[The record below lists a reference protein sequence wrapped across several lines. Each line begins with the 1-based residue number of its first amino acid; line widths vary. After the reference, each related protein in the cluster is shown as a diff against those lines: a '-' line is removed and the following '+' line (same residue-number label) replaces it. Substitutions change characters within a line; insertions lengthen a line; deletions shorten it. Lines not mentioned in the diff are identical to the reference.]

1 MSKQKRLIMR
11 FIAYVTILLLLTGL
25 SCEDDGDSSKHV
37 IKTGKACGWCAGADS
52 LVVTRTHLSYD
63 FATCD
68 ESKNKNIDEATN
80 REQWNDILRSLDWN
94 AFKSINVNTCALC
107 ADGCD
112 TWIVVENNKE
122 SHQIRFTENSP
133 EIEPVR
139 AFVEKIR
146 TLHEK
151 YR

>member
-1 MSKQKRLIMR
+1 MR
-11 FIAYVTILLLLTGL
+11 ILSCVTIFMLLTGL
-25 SCEDDGDSSKHV
+25 SCEDDGDDSRFV

-52 LVVTRTHLSYD
+52 LVMTKTYLKYSFV
-63 FATCD
+63 ACD

-80 REQWNDILRSLDWN
+80 RDEWNEVLSSLDWN
-94 AFKSINVNTCALC
+94 AFKAVNVNTCALC

-112 TWIVVENNKE
+112 TWIVVDNNKE

-139 AFVEKIR
+139 AFIEKVR
-146 TLHEK
+146 ALHER

>member
-1 MSKQKRLIMR
+1 MR
-11 FIAYVTILLLLTGL
+11 FIASITILLVLTGL
-25 SCEDDGDSSKHV
+25 SCEDDGDDSHLV

-52 LVVTRTHLSYD
+52 LVMTRTHLNYE
-63 FATCD
+63 FAACD
-68 ESKNKNIDEATN
+68 ESKNKNIDESTN
-80 REQWNDILRSLDWN
+80 HEEWRKLLRSLDWN
-94 AFKSINVNTCALC
+94 AFKRVDVNTCALC

-139 AFVEKIR
+139 AFVEKVR
-146 TLHEK
+146 ALHEK

>member
-1 MSKQKRLIMR
+1 MR
-11 FIAYVTILLLLTGL
+11 VLSCVTILILLTGL
-25 SCEDDGDSSKHV
+25 SCEDDGNYNQLV

-52 LVVTRTHLSYD
+52 LVMTRSHLSYD
-63 FATCD
+63 FAACD

-80 REQWNDILRSLDWN
+80 RDQWNEVLSSLDWN
-94 AFKSINVNTCALC
+94 AFKAVNINTCALC

-139 AFVEKIR
+139 TFVEKVR
-146 TLHEK
+146 ALHER